1 MGSLERRLKRLEEQ
15 MHAAPFSYEGWHLVE
30 QIEDAFCYLRLHA
43 RWGSRAAC
51 TDQQLRCL
59 GLVAASWENPDTPL
73 EELSPVALDDFPEE
87 MREHVSR
94 LDPRMQP
101 ERDAW
106 LREEAGHFVRELE
119 ELPARIAEHE
129 EQVRIRTEESRRRDR
144 ELLERNRAL
153 IAAHGRQARKGA

>member
-15 MHAAPFSYEGWHLVE
+15 RHPAHLSYEEWSLVE

-73 EELSPVALDDFPEE
+73 EELSPVLFEDLPEE
-87 MREHVSR
+87 IREHVSR
-94 LDPRMQP
+94 LDADMQP
-101 ERDAW
+101 ER
-106 LREEAGHFVRELE
+106 
-119 ELPARIAEHE
+119 
-129 EQVRIRTEESRRRDR
+129 
-144 ELLERNRAL
+144 
-153 IAAHGRQARKGA
+153 